1 MATKMACKLQN
12 KILYDQ
18 ENIQSRQSPE
28 IITKEETVKLIRK
41 METNLVSL
49 NSVLKYYEAETVP

>member
-1 MATKMACKLQN
+1 MACKLQN